1 MLNAT
6 RDIERRSGASPFDW
20 IFSSAEMV
28 TDCLEDDF
36 AQDCPVG
43 DRTSAYAKEA
53 SNYRKFFLSVTP
65 GRRNFLSPS
74 QCRPCADGLK
84 EC

>member
-1 MLNAT
+1 MPCAEAAGDAG
-6 RDIERRSGASPFDW
+6 RVAEWIENMRETKP
-20 IFSSAEMV
+20 MV
-28 TDCLEDDF
+28 LCLDDDF
-36 AQDCPVG
+36 AQDCLVG

-65 GRRNFLSPS
+65 GRRNYLSPS

>member
-1 MLNAT
+1 MRET
-6 RDIERRSGASPFDW
+6 KP
-20 IFSSAEMV
+20 MV
-28 TDCLEDDF
+28 LCLEDDF

-65 GRRNFLSPS
+65 GRRNYLSPS